1 MPDNSK
7 TSPAVESMKLEQA
20 EQRRKANKGELE
32 IGLENTFPASDP
44 VSVTRSDI
52 PSGRT
57 DTVEAQRVKHQ
68 ADLSSNPDARLVGD
82 RVGFGENRSG
92 NAQQGFT
99 SREGYQRERQEVSQS
114 ASTAGTMLANFRER
128 VRERP
133 LLAVG
138 VAALAAYAYA
148 IRSHR

>member
-1 MPDNSK
+1 
-7 TSPAVESMKLEQA
+7 MKLEQA
-20 EQRRKANKGELE
+20 AQRRKANKGELE
-32 IGLENTFPASDP
+32 VGLENTFPASDP

-57 DTVEAQRVKHQ
+57 DTDEAQRVKRQ
-68 ADLSSNPDARLVGD
+68 PDPSSNADAPLVGD
-82 RVGFGENRSG
+82 KGGSAQGGFM
-92 NAQQGFT
+92 
-99 SREGYQRERQEVSQS
+99 SREGSQREGFSQS
-114 ASTAGTMLANFRER
+114 QSTAGTMLANFRER

-148 IRSHR
+148 VRSHRW

>member
-20 EQRRKANKGELE
+20 EQRRKTNKGELE

-82 RVGFGENRSG
+82 RVGFG

-99 SREGYQRERQEVSQS
+99 SREGYQRERQEFSQS